1 MTGIIWRAPGT
12 AKKKPKY
19 GNSKATLN
27 GEKFDSRA
35 ELARYQ
41 VLLKLQHA
49 GGISQLTRQVS
60 FVLAPKAVVGGKL
73 KRSLIYRADF
83 QYRDHATGRMVVEDV
98 KGMLTEAY
106 KIKRHLMKT
115 LHGIDILETS

>member
-1 MTGIIWRAPGT
+1 MTGIVWRKPGAT
-12 AKKKPKY
+12 KKKPKY

-83 QYRDHATGRMVVEDV
+83 QYCDHATGRMVVEDV

-115 LHGIDILETS
+115 LHGIDIVETK

>member
-1 MTGIIWRAPGT
+1 MTGIVSRAPGA
-12 AKKKPKY
+12 AKRKPKY

-41 VLLKLQHA
+41 TLLKLEQA

-60 FVLAPKAVVGGKL
+60 FVLAPKAVVAGKL

-83 QYRDHATGRMVVEDV
+83 QYRDHATGRMVVEDT
-98 KGMLTEAY
+98 KGVLTEAY

-115 LHGIDILETS
+115 LHGIDILETK